1 MEKNIAVIWGDC
13 SSPEIVKQTIRVLDK
28 VAEKYGHT
36 FHYTDAAMG
45 GEAIDKYGDPLPQHE
60 LDKCLA
66 ADSVLLGAVG
76 GPKWEGLPGEQR
88 PEKGL
93 LRLRASMGLY
103 SNNRPAKIWPQLAPA
118 SPLKPEIVAQG
129 IDFIIVRE
137 LIGGVYFGN
146 HETHTLENGEK
157 QAIDSM
163 PYSEHEIERIGRIGF
178 ETAQKRRKKLC
189 CVDKANVLDTSRLWR
204 SVMHRLQAEYPDVEY
219 SEMFVDN
226 CAMQIVKNPAQFD
239 VIVTENMF
247 GDILSDEASMITGSI
262 GMIPSSSLGDGT
274 RGLYEPI
281 HGSAPD
287 IAGKDIVNPTAC
299 ILSAAMML
307 RRRAYFDGRTDW
319 LDVTENSV
327 RSTAWSNGLAHSFTY
342 REMQVAYAT
351 LPSNHQEKTQ
361 LLIQLL
367 AQHPEGIV
375 LYDRTQPHAVLLTDY
390 TNGVF
395 YCSDPAGNI
404 SSGRIPL
411 TSSSVSIAQ
420 ASCYWYVSA
429 DHNGAA
435 LQADDLRLE
444 GMRYPVNVHTGSGMA
459 LTGTANSTSGSTL
472 EGVQVA
478 ILDENDKIV
487 QSAQAQVGGTSFSLK
502 TLDDQIHFGELP
514 TGCYTYMVIVT
525 ETSGENLCF
534 ASDFTV
540 SDAATSTAI
549 YWSVQDPD
557 GTKLTDQTITATAE
571 ETIQSTLGWLSG
583 LFG

>member
-1 MEKNIAVIWGDC
+1 MRRTRTWHAVIWGDC

-93 LRLRASMGLY
+93 LRLRAGMGLY

-163 PYSEHEIERIGRIGF
+163 PYAEHEIERIGRIGF
-178 ETAQKRRKKLC
+178 ETARKRRKKLC

-262 GMIPSSSLGDGT
+262 GMIPSSSSGRRHPRPVRAHPRLRPRHCGQGHRQPHRLHPVCRHDAALLLRHDRGGRCHRERREQGAGQGPAHRRQHE
-274 RGLYEPI
+274 RGLHLPWLHR
-281 HGSAPD
+281 HGR
-287 IAGKDIVNPTAC
+287 C
-299 ILSAAMML
+299 
-307 RRRAYFDGRTDW
+307 
-319 LDVTENSV
+319 
-327 RSTAWSNGLAHSFTY
+327 H
-342 REMQVAYAT
+342 
-351 LPSNHQEKTQ
+351 
-361 LLIQLL
+361 
-367 AQHPEGIV
+367 
-375 LYDRTQPHAVLLTDY
+375 
-390 TNGVF
+390 
-395 YCSDPAGNI
+395 
-404 SSGRIPL
+404 SGR
-411 TSSSVSIAQ
+411 
-420 ASCYWYVSA
+420 
-429 DHNGAA
+429 
-435 LQADDLRLE
+435 DL
-444 GMRYPVNVHTGSGMA
+444 
-459 LTGTANSTSGSTL
+459 
-472 EGVQVA
+472 
-478 ILDENDKIV
+478 
-487 QSAQAQVGGTSFSLK
+487 SFS
-502 TLDDQIHFGELP
+502 
-514 TGCYTYMVIVT
+514 
-525 ETSGENLCF
+525 
-534 ASDFTV
+534 
-540 SDAATSTAI
+540 
-549 YWSVQDPD
+549 
-557 GTKLTDQTITATAE
+557 ITAQKGTTAVVP
-571 ETIQSTLGWLSG
+571 
-583 LFG
+583 LFVCKKEPLVSSCPSVNAVSYLVP